1 MEQKPFFPKYS
12 YNKPAIINK
21 EIYLFI
27 HSLLKIIFIE
37 RKLKRMI
44 NLMIIWISG

>member
-44 NLMIIWISG
+44 NLMII